1 MKIQGIGL
9 VNANTGRM
17 IIELAGKIERIINN
31 VYKTAEELITG
42 NNSIKISSGID
53 FEQDWVVFKTKIR
66 EKLRVL
72 NLELSLSSL
81 TRNGNENVIKNLVK
95 EQEPKLLQNLYKR
108 LKKRLE
114 QLLTKVAENE
124 SIKIIGNLEKEN
136 FFNMSEKQVNKEV
149 TEYLK
154 LGRKFTP
161 FCKIRVRKELRKFEE
176 EITQGI
182 NNLFKMEAKKINT
195 KNIYVYI
202 YGKILFICLKQST
215 TRTRL
220 RDANQNIYLTNEN
233 FVSGGIV
240 NDYRVSQERNKQTW
254 T

>member
-1 MKIQGIGL
+1 MNPIVSILWMKIQGIGL

-136 FFNMSEKQVNKEV
+136 FFNM
-149 TEYLK
+149 
-154 LGRKFTP
+154 
-161 FCKIRVRKELRKFEE
+161 
-176 EITQGI
+176 
-182 NNLFKMEAKKINT
+182 
-195 KNIYVYI
+195 
-202 YGKILFICLKQST
+202 
-215 TRTRL
+215 
-220 RDANQNIYLTNEN
+220 
-233 FVSGGIV
+233 
-240 NDYRVSQERNKQTW
+240 
-254 T
+254 

>member
-72 NLELSLSSL
+72 NLERSLSSL

-124 SIKIIGNLEKEN
+124 SIKII
-136 FFNMSEKQVNKEV
+136 
-149 TEYLK
+149 
-154 LGRKFTP
+154 
-161 FCKIRVRKELRKFEE
+161 
-176 EITQGI
+176 
-182 NNLFKMEAKKINT
+182 
-195 KNIYVYI
+195 
-202 YGKILFICLKQST
+202 
-215 TRTRL
+215 
-220 RDANQNIYLTNEN
+220 
-233 FVSGGIV
+233 
-240 NDYRVSQERNKQTW
+240 
-254 T
+254 